1 MLQENLIGTFERSIK
16 ENWELNAFTD
26 YGKNNTRTFGQVA
39 VEIKKLHYL
48 FESCKIKKDD
58 KIALMGA
65 NNSEWCIAYI
75 ATLTYGA
82 VIVPILQDFKADD
95 ALHIINHSE
104 AKLFFVTE
112 RLWEDFEIKQM
123 PTMEHVFSLTTFEEI
138 ATNAPK
144 KTLSVEQRTQLLN
157 EQYPNGYTKEDVAFA
172 PRPNDEIAS
181 INYTSGTT
189 GFTKGVV
196 TPLNALM
203 ANVKFCAKEPVI
215 PRGGNQVIFLPLA
228 HAFGCAFD
236 FLTSFC
242 KGAHCHFIGRIPS
255 PKILLKAFA
264 ELKPYCV
271 FTVPLILEKIYKK
284 QIQPILGKSYI
295 HWALKIPFVSDL
307 ILSKIKDSLE
317 QAFGGDFY
325 EIIIG
330 GAPLNK
336 EVDDFLHKIKFK
348 YTVGYGMTECAPLI
362 TFAHYD
368 QYVPGSCG
376 RALGNGLSE
385 IKIVDPNE
393 EGIGEVYE
401 RGEVMTLG
409 YYKNEEETKKLLT
422 DDGWMRTGDLGT
434 IDEKG
439 NLFIKGRNKTMLLGA
454 SGQNIYPEEIE
465 SKLNNMPYVMESL
478 VINAEGGLVALVYPD
493 YEMVDANHLT
503 EQQLNEMME
512 NNHKELNKML
522 ASYEQIKRIK
532 LYPHEFEKT
541 PKKSI
546 KRYLYTHA

>member
-1 MLQENLIGTFERSIK
+1 MLQENFLETFAQSIR
-16 ENWELNAFTD
+16 ENWDLNAFTD

-48 FESCKIKKDD
+48 FENCKIKKDD

-65 NNSEWCIAYI
+65 NNSEWCIVYL

-82 VIVPILQDFKADD
+82 VVVPILQDFKPAD

-104 AKLFFVTE
+104 ATLFFVSD
-112 RLWEDFEIKQM
+112 RLWEDFEIKQL
-123 PTMEHVFSLTTFEEI
+123 PTIKKVFSLTTFEEI
-138 ATNAPK
+138 ANNDK
-144 KTLSVEQRTQLLN
+144 SVVPTVEERTQWLTK
-157 EQYPNGYTKEDVAFA
+157 QYPNGYQQADVVFE
-172 PRPNDEIAS
+172 PRSNAEIAS

-203 ANVKFCAKEPVI
+203 ANVKFCAREPNI

-236 FLTSFC
+236 FLTSFRN
-242 KGAHCHFIGRIPS
+242 GAHCHFIGRIPS

-264 ELKPYCV
+264 ELKPYCI

-307 ILSKIKDSLE
+307 ILNKIRQSLDE
-317 QAFGGDFY
+317 AFGGDFY

-330 GAPLNK
+330 GAPLNQ
-336 EVDDFLHKIKFK
+336 EVDEFLHKIKFR

-362 TFAHYD
+362 SFIHHEY
-368 QYVPGSCG
+368 YVPGSCG
-376 RALGNGLSE
+376 RALGDGLSE

-393 EGIGEVYE
+393 EGIGEIYVK
-401 RGEVMTLG
+401 GEVLTLG

-422 DDGWMRTGDLGT
+422 EDGWMRTGDLGT
-434 IDEKG
+434 LDEKG
-439 NLFIKGRNKTMLLGA
+439 NLFIKGRNKTMLLGP

-478 VINAEGGLVALVYPD
+478 VINADGGLVALVYPD
-493 YEMVDANHLT
+493 YETADANHVS
-503 EQQLNEMME
+503 EQQLNELME
-512 NNHKELNKML
+512 NNRKELNKLL

-532 LYPHEFEKT
+532 LHPHEFEKT

>member
-1 MLQENLIGTFERSIK
+1 MLQENLIRTFERSIK

-123 PTMEHVFSLTTFEEI
+123 PTMEHVFSLATFEEI

-242 KGAHCHFIGRIPS
+242 KSAHCHFIGRIPS

-393 EGIGEVYE
+393 EGIGEVYV

-493 YEMVDANHLT
+493 YEMVDANHLS

-522 ASYEQIKRIK
+522 ASYEQIKHSK

-546 KRYLYTHA
+546 KR